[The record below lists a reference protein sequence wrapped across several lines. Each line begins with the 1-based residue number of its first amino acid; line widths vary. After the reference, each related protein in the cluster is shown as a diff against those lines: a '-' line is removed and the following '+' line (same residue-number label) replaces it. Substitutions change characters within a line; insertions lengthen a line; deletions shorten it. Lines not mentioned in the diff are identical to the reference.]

1 MGRRL
6 LGCWRRKWERKNTNS
21 VRRELGETRS
31 SRAVEKSSHYWSLA
45 AKLDLVKI
53 AELVANKLE
62 NFL

>member
-1 MGRRL
+1 M
-6 LGCWRRKWERKNTNS
+6 RRK
-21 VRRELGETRS
+21 LGETRS
-31 SRAVEKSSHYWSLA
+31 SSAVEKSSHYWSLA

>member
-1 MGRRL
+1 M
-6 LGCWRRKWERKNTNS
+6 RRK
-21 VRRELGETRS
+21 LGETRS